1 MQKTVAAMIACLAIA
16 LCAEGWAGAESRKW
30 KIGHVRPSGSAIDTD
45 VHRLVERIATATNG
59 AIAIEVYPGN
69 KLGDYTVVQ
78 ERVSVGDV
86 EMFVGP
92 FGSAIDK
99 RLALAFTPFW
109 VLTWE
114 EAKRVYASDS
124 LLFRQMAL
132 FLEAKNIKLI
142 GGWPVYFGGIALTR
156 NPPYPGNPD
165 ISKEMIIR
173 VPPVRCFEL
182 TAKALGF
189 TPYPITWTYA
199 KMGLKTGMVQG
210 ILGGGAEGYL
220 GLTETIRYYLP
231 VKDHFEYWFVY
242 INLNLWNELPE
253 GTKAVIAT
261 AAQEMETGRWQVAE
275 AGERSAIEQLKKVR
289 VEVIDLSAG
298 EHAAMKAKVRKTV
311 WPEMQKEIGEA
322 FVRVTG
328 GK

>member
-16 LCAEGWAGAESRKW
+16 LCAEGWAGAESRQW

-59 AIAIEVYPGN
+59 AIVIEVYPGN

-242 INLNLWNELPE
+242 MNLNLWNGLPE

-275 AGERSAIEQLKKVR
+275 ASERSAIEQLKKVR
-289 VEVIDLSAG
+289 VEVIYLSAG

>member
-16 LCAEGWAGAESRKW
+16 LCANGRAGAEPRQW
-30 KIGHVRPSGSAIDTD
+30 KIGHVRPSGSAVDAD
-45 VHRLVERIATATNG
+45 VHRLVERIAGATNG
-59 AIAIEVYPGN
+59 AISIEVYPGN

-99 RLALAFTPFW
+99 RVALAFTPFW
-109 VLTWE
+109 VSTWD

-124 LLFRQMAL
+124 LLFQQMAL

-156 NPPYPGNPD
+156 KPAHPGNPD

-182 TAKALGF
+182 TANALGF

-199 KMGLKTGMVQG
+199 KLGLKTGMVQG

-220 GLTETIRYYLP
+220 GLTETIRHYLP

-242 INLNLWNELPE
+242 VNLNLWNGLPE
-253 GTKAVIAT
+253 KTQTAIT
-261 AAQEMETGRWQVAE
+261 AAAREMETRRWQVAE
-275 AGERSAIEQLKKVR
+275 AGERAGLEQLKKAG
-289 VEVIDLSAG
+289 VEVIDVSAG
-298 EHAAMKAKVRKTV
+298 EHAIMKAKVRKTV
-311 WPEMQKEIGEA
+311 WPEMQKEIGDA

>member
-1 MQKTVAAMIACLAIA
+1 MIACLAIA
-16 LCAEGWAGAESRKW
+16 LCAEGWAGAESRQW

-59 AIAIEVYPGN
+59 AIVIEVYPGN

-242 INLNLWNELPE
+242 MNLNLWNGLPE

-275 AGERSAIEQLKKVR
+275 ASERSAIEQLKKVR
-289 VEVIDLSAG
+289 VEVIYLSAG